1 MKLAL
6 GRWGYAAAFVLQAA
20 LLVWIIAGRA
30 MLLAGGEEIRLPVVP
45 VDPRDLF
52 RGDYVTL
59 AFPMSRIASD
69 QIAGDKD
76 FTFGEPVYVSLE
88 RDGDAWKAAALHH
101 ARPDSGT
108 FLKGTV
114 ADVIPRTVCQAG
126 DACSEYRIA
135 YNLEQFFVPE
145 GTGHDLESLRNDQ
158 HIAVD
163 VAIGKDG
170 EAMLK
175 RLLVDG
181 QVKYQESFF

>member
-6 GRWGYAAAFVLQAA
+6 GRSGYAAAFVLQAA
-20 LLVWIIAGRA
+20 LLIWIVGGRA
-30 MLLAGGEEIRLPVVP
+30 MLLANGAEIRLPVVP
-45 VDPRDLF
+45 VDPHDLF

-59 AFPMSRIASD
+59 AYPISRIASD
-69 QIAGDKD
+69 QIEGDRD
-76 FTFGEPVYVSLE
+76 FTFGEAVYVSLE

-101 ARPDSGT
+101 TPPDSGT
-108 FLKGTV
+108 FIKGTIT
-114 ADVIPRTVCQAG
+114 DVIPRIVCQAG

-145 GTGHDLESLRNDQ
+145 GTGRDLEKLRNDQ

-163 VAIGKDG
+163 VAVGKDG

-181 QVKYQESFF
+181 QVKFQEGFF

>member
-6 GRWGYAAAFVLQAA
+6 GRSGYAAAFVLQAA

-30 MLLAGGEEIRLPVVP
+30 MLLAGGAEIRLPVVP
-45 VDPRDLF
+45 VDPHDLF

-59 AFPMSRIASD
+59 AYPISRIESD

-76 FTFGEPVYVSLE
+76 FTFGDLVYLSLE
-88 RDGDAWKAAALHH
+88 RDGDGWKAAALHR
-101 ARPDSGT
+101 ARPESGT

-114 ADVIPRTVCQAG
+114 TDVIPRTACQG
-126 DACSEYRIA
+126 DGACSEYRIA

-145 GTGHDLESLRNDQ
+145 GTGRDLEKLTNGE

-163 VAIGKDG
+163 VAVGKGG

-181 QVKYQESFF
+181 EVKYQEGFF